1 MATQPDKEPKE
12 PLRPG
17 ITQPQPTH
25 FPDPAKEGVT
35 PPYSPDPLTAPE
47 AE

>member
-12 PLRPG
+12 PLQPG

-25 FPDPAKEGVT
+25 FPDPMKEGGT
-35 PPYSPDPLTAPE
+35 PAYSPDPLVPPQN
-47 AE
+47 